1 LKIDENILKNIYKN
15 LIKDGS
21 VEVEDAVNKNK

>member
-1 LKIDENILKNIYKN
+1 LKIDENILKNIYKS

-21 VEVEDAVNKNK
+21 LNGD